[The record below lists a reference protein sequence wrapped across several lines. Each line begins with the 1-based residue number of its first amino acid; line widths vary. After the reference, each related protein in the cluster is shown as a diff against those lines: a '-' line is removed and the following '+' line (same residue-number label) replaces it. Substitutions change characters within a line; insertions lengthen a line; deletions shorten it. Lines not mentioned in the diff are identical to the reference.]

1 MFAFLMRIHLMTLH
15 EVREETAVCSI
26 QTDKTHSTVHSTTI
40 PRSWMRD
47 IISEPFFIGKV
58 III

>member
-26 QTDKTHSTVHSTTI
+26 QTDKTHST
-40 PRSWMRD
+40 

-58 III
+58 FII

>member
-15 EVREETAVCSI
+15 EVREETADG
-26 QTDKTHSTVHSTTI
+26 QDTFHDDSTIITGC
-40 PRSWMRD
+40 D

>member
-15 EVREETAVCSI
+15 DVREETAVCSI
-26 QTDKTHSTVHSTTI
+26 QTDKTLNDHGC
-40 PRSWMRD
+40 D